1 VKGKA
6 VSAEA
11 KRAQAVAS
19 IRREEAVL
27 AQQAN
32 DLSGQVRW
40 VSGQFLVNIWFGM
53 GVKGGGAAK

>member
-27 AQQAN
+27 AQQATE
-32 DLSGQVRW
+32 LAGQVRW
-40 VSGQFLVNIWFGM
+40 GPVLCAESTT
-53 GVKGGGAAK
+53 